1 MNSITDR
8 VAELSPAKR
17 QLLLQRLNKEAAGQA
32 RARAEAP
39 AFVPVERNGDLP
51 LSFAQQRLWFLDQ
64 LEPGNPFYNITKAV
78 RLTGSLNAVALERS
92 LNEVVRRHEALR
104 TTFPAV
110 GGSGVQRIA
119 PSMTLALSF
128 KDFSELLPA
137 QRDAQVL
144 QTASEA
150 ARAMDLA
157 RGPLFRAV
165 LLRLGEEEHVLVLTM
180 HHIISD
186 GWSMGVFIREM
197 ATIYEAYAG
206 GQPSP
211 LPEMPFQ
218 YADFAHWQRNWL
230 KEEVLEAQLDYW
242 KQQLADAP
250 QLELPTDRPRPLVES
265 FRGKQQTLTLNA
277 SLTKAL
283 KRLSQRHEATLFMTL
298 LAAFN
303 VLLSRYSRQQDI
315 LVGSPIANRN
325 RAEIEPLIGF
335 FVNTLVLRTE
345 LSGEETFAELLGRV
359 REVCLGAYAHQD
371 VPFEKLVEELSPK
384 RDMSHN
390 PLFQLMFALQNAP
403 VEAQQLAG
411 LSLESIKLESGTSKF
426 DITLSMSEI
435 GQQVGGFWEYNT
447 DLFDEATIQRMS
459 LHFQQL
465 LHGIVDHPETQLSQL
480 PLMTAPERD
489 QQLIEWNNTALD
501 YPRYLTLHE
510 LFEGQAA
517 STPDATAFI
526 YESEHL
532 TYTQLNER
540 ANRLAHYLRELEV
553 GPETLVGLCYERS
566 LEMVVAIWGVLKAGG
581 AYVPLDPQYPHE
593 RLA

>member
-17 QLLLQRLNKEAAGQA
+17 QLLLQRLNKEAAGRA
-32 RARAEAP
+32 RERAEAP

-78 RLTGSLNAVALERS
+78 RLTGSLNADALEKS

-110 GGSGVQRIA
+110 GGSGVQRIT

-128 KDFSELLPA
+128 KDFSELSPA

-206 GQPSP
+206 NQPSP

-250 QLELPTDRPRPLVES
+250 
-265 FRGKQQTLTLNA
+265 A
-277 SLTKAL
+277 
-283 KRLSQRHEATLFMTL
+283 
-298 LAAFN
+298 
-303 VLLSRYSRQQDI
+303 DI
-315 LVGSPIANRN
+315 
-325 RAEIEPLIGF
+325 
-335 FVNTLVLRTE
+335 
-345 LSGEETFAELLGRV
+345 
-359 REVCLGAYAHQD
+359 
-371 VPFEKLVEELSPK
+371 
-384 RDMSHN
+384 
-390 PLFQLMFALQNAP
+390 
-403 VEAQQLAG
+403 
-411 LSLESIKLESGTSKF
+411 
-426 DITLSMSEI
+426 
-435 GQQVGGFWEYNT
+435 
-447 DLFDEATIQRMS
+447 
-459 LHFQQL
+459 
-465 LHGIVDHPETQLSQL
+465 
-480 PLMTAPERD
+480 
-489 QQLIEWNNTALD
+489 
-501 YPRYLTLHE
+501 
-510 LFEGQAA
+510 
-517 STPDATAFI
+517 
-526 YESEHL
+526 
-532 TYTQLNER
+532 
-540 ANRLAHYLRELEV
+540 
-553 GPETLVGLCYERS
+553 
-566 LEMVVAIWGVLKAGG
+566 
-581 AYVPLDPQYPHE
+581 
-593 RLA
+593 

>member
-1 MNSITDR
+1 MNSITER

-17 QLLLQRLNKEAAGQA
+17 QLLLQRLNQEAAS
-32 RARAEAP
+32 RARKRIEAP

-78 RLTGSLNAVALERS
+78 RLTGPLNAVALEKS

-119 PSMTLALSF
+119 PSMTLAMSV
-128 KDFSELLPA
+128 KDLSELSKE

-144 QTASEA
+144 QTASEEA

-157 RGPLFRAV
+157 RGPLFHAV
-165 LLRLGEEEHVLVLTM
+165 LLRLGQEEHVLVLTM

-197 ATIYEAYAG
+197 ATIYEAYADNK
-206 GQPSP
+206 PSP

-218 YADFAHWQRNWL
+218 YADFAHWQRDWL
-230 KEEVLEAQLDYW
+230 KEEALEAQLDYW

-250 QLELPTDRPRPLVES
+250 QLELPTDRPRPFVES
-265 FRGKQQTLTLNA
+265 FRGKQQILTLNA

-283 KRLSQRHEATLFMTL
+283 RKLSQKREATLFMTL

-315 LVGSPIANRN
+315 LIGSPIANRN

-345 LSGEETFAELLGRV
+345 LSDEETFAELLGRV
-359 REVCLGAYAHQD
+359 KEVCLGAYAHQ
-371 VPFEKLVEELSPK
+371 
-384 RDMSHN
+384 
-390 PLFQLMFALQNAP
+390 
-403 VEAQQLAG
+403 
-411 LSLESIKLESGTSKF
+411 
-426 DITLSMSEI
+426 
-435 GQQVGGFWEYNT
+435 
-447 DLFDEATIQRMS
+447 
-459 LHFQQL
+459 
-465 LHGIVDHPETQLSQL
+465 
-480 PLMTAPERD
+480 
-489 QQLIEWNNTALD
+489 
-501 YPRYLTLHE
+501 
-510 LFEGQAA
+510 
-517 STPDATAFI
+517 
-526 YESEHL
+526 
-532 TYTQLNER
+532 
-540 ANRLAHYLRELEV
+540 
-553 GPETLVGLCYERS
+553 
-566 LEMVVAIWGVLKAGG
+566 
-581 AYVPLDPQYPHE
+581 
-593 RLA
+593 